1 MIPVSPISSE
11 SRRLDRSSAGCRSG
25 RRREIGLWRL
35 NPLRFVGM
43 RTRRSLAHA
52 PACKVKRAANAGRRS
67 RYVSLPGWIVSFV
80 VPHVVIDGVRVEAR
94 RLMLAPAEVAG
105 VLGVG
110 EAEVSAM
117 VDRGE
122 LRDVSSEAAVR
133 LDPNE
138 VIALTERRVQ
148 GGELG
153 KHVYVELA
161 ALVSTPL

>member
-1 MIPVSPISSE
+1 
-11 SRRLDRSSAGCRSG
+11 
-25 RRREIGLWRL
+25 
-35 NPLRFVGM
+35 
-43 RTRRSLAHA
+43 
-52 PACKVKRAANAGRRS
+52 
-67 RYVSLPGWIVSFV
+67 VSFA

-105 VLGVG
+105 ILGVG
-110 EAEVSAM
+110 EAEVCAM

-122 LRDVSSEAAVR
+122 LRDVSSEASVR